1 MSPPPI
7 IEATDIHTYYGA
19 SHILHGVSL
28 SISRGETICFMGRNG
43 MGKTTTL
50 RSIMGLTPPKQG
62 TIKING
68 RDMTGAP
75 THEIA
80 RQGIAYV
87 PENRGIFPNLSVLEN
102 LIMAERPG
110 LDGRMD
116 WTLERVYEA
125 FPRIKERRT
134 NMGNQLSGGEQQML
148 TIGRALM
155 TNPDLLIL
163 DEATEGLAPLIRKDI
178 WRVIRQIKETG
189 IATLVIDKDVKSLL
203 SISDR
208 AMIMVKGKMV
218 FSGQAAELIADP
230 DIHARHLGI

>member
-1 MSPPPI
+1 
-7 IEATDIHTYYGA
+7 
-19 SHILHGVSL
+19 
-28 SISRGETICFMGRNG
+28 
-43 MGKTTTL
+43 
-50 RSIMGLTPPKQG
+50 
-62 TIKING
+62 
-68 RDMTGAP
+68 
-75 THEIA
+75 
-80 RQGIAYV
+80 
-87 PENRGIFPNLSVLEN
+87 
-102 LIMAERPG
+102 MAARPG
-110 LDGRMD
+110 LDGRLD
-116 WTLERVYEA
+116 WTLDRVFEA

-208 AMIMVKGKMV
+208 ALIMVKGKLV

-230 DIHARHLGI
+230 EIHARHLGI

>member
-1 MSPPPI
+1 MNPPPI
-7 IEATDIHTYYGA
+7 IEVAEIHTYYGA

-28 SISRGETICFMGRNG
+28 SISRGETVCFMGRNG

-50 RSIMGLTPPKQG
+50 RSIMGLTPPKRG

-68 RDMTGAP
+68 QDMTGAP

-102 LIMAERPG
+102 LVMAARPG
-110 LDGRMD
+110 LDGRLD
-116 WTLERVYEA
+116 WTLDRVFEA

-208 AMIMVKGKMV
+208 ALIMVKGKLV

-230 DIHARHLGI
+230 EIHARHLGI

>member
-1 MSPPPI
+1 MSQPPI